1 MRGVVPCFLL
11 SVTAVHSSRGART
24 RQAGSSVA
32 TVATRF
38 QSKHKS
44 GGFWNEWPHRACG
57 TSTPAPLFPL
67 CALASSCADGES
79 AAKNDDLGPDATHR
93 PLTAPPCTLQ
103 MEFLAQGKPTPG
115 ACDGQ
120 LEKATSIS
128 IAKLQSSTP
137 TIQNIHRL
145 VSTDH
150 QLRDLFR
157 SATRNK

>member
-103 MEFLAQGKPTPG
+103 MEFLAQGKPTP
-115 ACDGQ
+115 D
-120 LEKATSIS
+120 LRRATLKSDLQFHRQTPKLNTHHPKYPSPCLHGPSASRPFSIGN
-128 IAKLQSSTP
+128 AK
-137 TIQNIHRL
+137 
-145 VSTDH
+145 
-150 QLRDLFR
+150 
-157 SATRNK
+157 